1 MHGIGKTTIVEE
13 LFNKQCFEYESCCF
27 LAKVNEELERHGVIC
42 VKEKLLS
49 TLLTEDVKINTTNG
63 LPNDILRRIGRMKI
77 FIVLDDVNDYD
88 QVEKLVGTL
97 DWLGS
102 GSRIIITARDRQIL
116 HNKVDDIYEIGSL
129 SIDEAGELFCLNAF
143 NQSPLGEEYWDY
155 LLLSYW
161 MVDYAKGVPLVLKV
175 LGQLLRGKDKEVWKS
190 QLDKLQKMPNKK
202 VHDIMKPSY
211 YDLDRKE
218 KNIFLDIACFFN
230 GLNLKVDYLNLLL
243 RDHENDNSVAI
254 GLERLKDKSLIT
266 ISEDNTV
273 SMHNIVQEMGREIAH
288 EESSEDLGSRSR
300 LSDADEIYE
309 VLNSNKG
316 TSAIRSISIDLSKIR
331 KLKLGPRIFSKMSN
345 LQFLDFHSKYNRDDM
360 DFLPE
365 GLEYLPSNIRYLRWK
380 QCPLRSLPEKFSAK
394 DLVILDLSD
403 SCVQKLWDGMQNL
416 VNLKEVR
423 LYRCQFMEEL
433 PDFTKATN
441 LEVLNL
447 SHCGLSSVHSSI
459 FSLKKLEKLEI
470 AYCFNLTRLTSDHI
484 HLSSLRYLNLELCHG
499 LKEPSVTSENM
510 IELNMRGSFGLKAL
524 PSSFGRQSKLEILVI
539 YFSTIQSLPSS
550 IKDCTRLRCLDL
562 RHCDF
567 LQTIPELPPSLETLL
582 ANECRY
588 LRTVLFPSTAVEQL
602 KENRKKIEFWNC
614 LCLDKHSLTAIELN
628 VQINV
633 MKFACQHF
641 PAPELDFDDYNDY
654 EECDSYQAT
663 YAYPGSTFPKWLEYK
678 TTNDYVVIDLSS
690 AQLSHQLGFIFCFI
704 VPKDSKRDDKLILYI
719 TISDCEGEGE
729 KGSTKMYMNK
739 SDSTKSDHVCVMY
752 D

>member
-1 MHGIGKTTIVEE
+1 MVIFVGADHRFMPYLVALVTFCIWSPPTSERCMTFFATMLTRNDAELLEDIIDHVLKRLNKKPINNSKGLLGIDKPIADLESLLRQESKDVRVIGIWGMHGIGKTTIVEE

-175 LGQLLRGKDKEVWKS
+175 LGQLLRGKDKEVWK
-190 QLDKLQKMPNKK
+190 N
-202 VHDIMKPSY
+202 
-211 YDLDRKE
+211 RKE

-300 LSDADEIYE
+300 LSDADETYE

-345 LQFLDFHSKYNRDDM
+345 LQFLDFHGKYNRDDM

-403 SCVQKLWDGMQNL
+403 SCVQKLWDGMQEYKIIFMGSCVMSSFVFVLLQNL

-470 AYCFNLTRLTSDHI
+470 TYCFNLTRLTSDHI

-550 IKDCTRLRCLDL
+550 IKDCTRVRCLDL

-567 LQTIPELPPSLETLL
+567 LQTIPES
-582 ANECRY
+582 
-588 LRTVLFPSTAVEQL
+588 
-602 KENRKKIEFWNC
+602 
-614 LCLDKHSLTAIELN
+614 
-628 VQINV
+628 
-633 MKFACQHF
+633 
-641 PAPELDFDDYNDY
+641 
-654 EECDSYQAT
+654 
-663 YAYPGSTFPKWLEYK
+663 
-678 TTNDYVVIDLSS
+678 
-690 AQLSHQLGFIFCFI
+690 CF
-704 VPKDSKRDDKLILYI
+704 
-719 TISDCEGEGE
+719 
-729 KGSTKMYMNK
+729 
-739 SDSTKSDHVCVMY
+739 
-752 D
+752 

>member
-1 MHGIGKTTIVEE
+1 MEEGEREGEGKFHMGVEPLTINFQLREQIVILPLIFIHFLSHSLLYRNEAELLEDIIDHVLKRLNKKPINNSKGLIGIDKPIADLESLLRQESKDVRVIGIWGMHGIGKTTIVEE

-49 TLLTEDVKINTTNG
+49 TLLTEDVKIKTTNG

-116 HNKVDDIYEIGSL
+116 HNKVNDIYEIGSL
-129 SIDEAGELFCLNAF
+129 SIDEAGELFYLNAF
-143 NQSPLGEEYWDY
+143 NQSHVGEEYWDY

-175 LGQLLRGKDKEVWKS
+175 LGQLLRGKDKEAWKS

-309 VLNSNKG
+309 VLNSNKVG
-316 TSAIRSISIDLSKIR
+316 
-331 KLKLGPRIFSKMSN
+331 
-345 LQFLDFHSKYNRDDM
+345 
-360 DFLPE
+360 
-365 GLEYLPSNIRYLRWK
+365 
-380 QCPLRSLPEKFSAK
+380 
-394 DLVILDLSD
+394 V
-403 SCVQKLWDGMQNL
+403 
-416 VNLKEVR
+416 
-423 LYRCQFMEEL
+423 
-433 PDFTKATN
+433 
-441 LEVLNL
+441 
-447 SHCGLSSVHSSI
+447 
-459 FSLKKLEKLEI
+459 
-470 AYCFNLTRLTSDHI
+470 
-484 HLSSLRYLNLELCHG
+484 
-499 LKEPSVTSENM
+499 
-510 IELNMRGSFGLKAL
+510 
-524 PSSFGRQSKLEILVI
+524 
-539 YFSTIQSLPSS
+539 
-550 IKDCTRLRCLDL
+550 
-562 RHCDF
+562 
-567 LQTIPELPPSLETLL
+567 
-582 ANECRY
+582 
-588 LRTVLFPSTAVEQL
+588 
-602 KENRKKIEFWNC
+602 
-614 LCLDKHSLTAIELN
+614 
-628 VQINV
+628 
-633 MKFACQHF
+633 
-641 PAPELDFDDYNDY
+641 
-654 EECDSYQAT
+654 
-663 YAYPGSTFPKWLEYK
+663 
-678 TTNDYVVIDLSS
+678 
-690 AQLSHQLGFIFCFI
+690 
-704 VPKDSKRDDKLILYI
+704 
-719 TISDCEGEGE
+719 
-729 KGSTKMYMNK
+729 
-739 SDSTKSDHVCVMY
+739 
-752 D
+752 